1 MIRSLQ
7 LQAFGL
13 RRPSS
18 RILAQPSFTIP
29 AATRPASLSAIHR
42 GLRRSEKAQYGES
55 RHSAAKPSE
64 LAPRRRRGDDDYVA
78 RTEKALEGAASKRQR
93 AKLLSKLK
101 RKEEERD
108 GTGKQTRRKR
118 FVDPSS
124 NFGKDSLVYQ
134 LKHGSLKDLTKIIDE
149 PVRPRSFREKRWED
163 RPPRDATAG
172 RASPSGPGDRA
183 EGHRQRP
190 RPRSSDEAQDREDK
204 FREAFASRHSA
215 SDSGDR
221 ARGGKEGLGGRRSS
235 RPRDRGDRD
244 SSTGRTP
251 RSDDINRGA
260 RGRDD
265 RDAERTDRRQG
276 RVDEVDGVSTPAPR
290 PRMGNMMP
298 ITIKYT
304 TAASQFLYGRSVVK
318 AALEQG
324 RRKLYNLYT
333 YGGENR
339 QETKDVLAIQQL
351 AKKRGVPITVVPS
364 EDQRLMDKMSM
375 GRPHNGFVLETSPL
389 PQLPVASLGKLEE
402 SASRLGFNV
411 ELDYQTR
418 EEEAVNGTDT
428 FIPRSSNVAARPLV
442 LLLNEIMDPGNLGAM
457 LRTASYLGVDAV
469 GITNRGSSN
478 LSPVV
483 LKSAA
488 GAVEEVTIFTV
499 DSPVKFIEESKRAGW
514 KSYAAVAPPSK
525 KLTAMH
531 SGKFVSTEDIER
543 ASPLSEN
550 PCILILGN
558 EGHGLSK
565 QVKMAAD
572 YELSVPRFIQGSC
585 VDSLNVSVAAGLLC
599 HAFIKEPTT
608 RRESQPKK
616 LADVATAEES
626 NEPQEKVGKTEDKVD
641 GYMF

>member
-1 MIRSLQ
+1 
-7 LQAFGL
+7 
-13 RRPSS
+13 
-18 RILAQPSFTIP
+18 
-29 AATRPASLSAIHR
+29 
-42 GLRRSEKAQYGES
+42 
-55 RHSAAKPSE
+55 
-64 LAPRRRRGDDDYVA
+64 
-78 RTEKALEGAASKRQR
+78 
-93 AKLLSKLK
+93 
-101 RKEEERD
+101 
-108 GTGKQTRRKR
+108 
-118 FVDPSS
+118 
-124 NFGKDSLVYQ
+124 
-134 LKHGSLKDLTKIIDE
+134 
-149 PVRPRSFREKRWED
+149 
-163 RPPRDATAG
+163 
-172 RASPSGPGDRA
+172 
-183 EGHRQRP
+183 
-190 RPRSSDEAQDREDK
+190 
-204 FREAFASRHSA
+204 
-215 SDSGDR
+215 
-221 ARGGKEGLGGRRSS
+221 
-235 RPRDRGDRD
+235 
-244 SSTGRTP
+244 
-251 RSDDINRGA
+251 
-260 RGRDD
+260 
-265 RDAERTDRRQG
+265 
-276 RVDEVDGVSTPAPR
+276 
-290 PRMGNMMP
+290 MP

-304 TAASQFLYGRSVVK
+304 TAASQFLYGKSVVK

-339 QETKDVLAIQQL
+339 QETKDVIAIQQL
-351 AKKRGVPITVVPS
+351 AKKRGVPITVVPN

-411 ELDYQTR
+411 ELDYQTK

-428 FIPRSSNVAARPLV
+428 FIARSSNVTARPLV

-469 GITNRGSSN
+469 GITNRGSSS
-478 LSPVV
+478 LTPVV

-499 DSPVKFIEESKRAGW
+499 DSPVKFIEESKKAGW

-525 KLTAMH
+525 KLTSMH

-572 YELSVPRFIQGSC
+572 YELSVPRFIQDSC

-599 HAFIKEPTT
+599 HAFIKESTT
-608 RRESQPKK
+608 RRESQPKT
-616 LADVATAEES
+616 LADVAVDEES
-626 NEPQEKVGKTEDKVD
+626 SEPQEKAEKAEDKD
-641 GYMF
+641 AEYMF